1 MANGVLQPGD
11 IIPEALSWE
20 NFELN
25 LFGAQVIKFSAF
37 EFEFSSELNI
47 NTGKGGEGVS
57 WSIKSYKRTA
67 KATLHLDE
75 MKRLINLAAASGGDI
90 LKLPAAPVIAR
101 YNVPNVGILQLI
113 IPAAKITKGSIGAK
127 QGDDKNESPLDLG
140 VISYPQISW
149 V

>member
-1 MANGVLQPGD
+1 MPSGILSPGD

-20 NFELN
+20 NFELT
-25 LFGAQVIKFSAF
+25 LFGAQVIKFSSF

-57 WSIKSYKRTA
+57 WSIKSYKRSA

-90 LKLPAAPVIAR
+90 LKLPPGPVIAK
-101 YNVPNVGILQLI
+101 YNVPNVGILQLTF
-113 IPAAKITKGSIGAK
+113 PAVKITKGVIGAK
-127 QGDDKNESPLDLG
+127 QGDDKNESPLDFG
-140 VISYPQISW
+140 VISYPLISW